1 MVGTADRWAG
11 PKVDRTEGRWVDPK
25 VDRTEGRWAGQKV
38 DRKEGRWSDL
48 RVDRMEGRSVGR
60 SVGPTVDRTEGRW
73 ADPRVVQ
80 MADRWVGQKVD
91 RSVGPRV
98 DRTGDLKEDRWGVGS
113 VALTGRTEA
122 TSPEWMEQQAASMPV
137 PQQALGLQASRVQ
150 EAGRRRAPVPRP
162 QAMSALPAA

>member
-1 MVGTADRWAG
+1 MVGTVDRWAD
-11 PKVDRTEGRWVDPK
+11 PKVDRTEGRWVDP
-25 VDRTEGRWAGQKV
+25 
-38 DRKEGRWSDL
+38 
-48 RVDRMEGRSVGR
+48 RVGL
-60 SVGPTVDRTEGRW
+60 
-73 ADPRVVQ
+73 
-80 MADRWVGQKVD
+80 MADRWAVRKVDRRED

-98 DRTGDLKEDRWGVGS
+98 DRTGDLKADLKEDRWGAGS

>member
-1 MVGTADRWAG
+1 MADRWAVR
-11 PKVDRTEGRWVDPK
+11 KVDRRE
-25 VDRTEGRWAGQKV
+25 
-38 DRKEGRWSDL
+38 
-48 RVDRMEGRSVGR
+48 
-60 SVGPTVDRTEGRW
+60 
-73 ADPRVVQ
+73 
-80 MADRWVGQKVD
+80 D

-98 DRTGDLKEDRWGVGS
+98 DRTGGLKADRLGVGL